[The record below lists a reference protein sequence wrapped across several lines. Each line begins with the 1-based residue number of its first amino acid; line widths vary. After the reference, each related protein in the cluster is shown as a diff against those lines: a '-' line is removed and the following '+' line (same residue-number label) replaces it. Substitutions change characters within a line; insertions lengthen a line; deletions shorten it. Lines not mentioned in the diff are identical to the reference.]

1 MFCLWNLWDFLYIG
15 NVICEHGFTSS
26 FPVWM
31 LFLFL
36 PVVLARTSGY
46 SVDSDV
52 EGGHPSL
59 VRIYASYRMDALES
73 DKARW

>member
-59 VRIYASYRMDALES
+59 VPDVRVKALVF
-73 DKARW
+73 

>member
-1 MFCLWNLWDFLYIG
+1 
-15 NVICEHGFTSS
+15 
-26 FPVWM
+26 M

-59 VRIYASYRMDALES
+59 VPDVRVKALVF
-73 DKARW
+73 